1 MMTAARNTAPRAAA
15 VARDPSAAHAAR
27 PGLPGAITTSAR
39 IDEDFL
45 GRSRGNLADYA
56 IRTGQLHQGA
66 ARKLR
71 SIASISARDPRC
83 IFALGVDGALTG
95 VKLATSVQIVG
106 AFRTAVSMLEAL
118 GTDAIPVPMR
128 PRVVTAGNLAR
139 SATASMK
146 QVAIITDALAQ
157 DLYAYGDPM
166 GAYRFAAM
174 SGQAVNRVVSTRAN
188 IAARLDN
195 VELR

>member
-1 MMTAARNTAPRAAA
+1 MTAARRTAPRAAA
-15 VARDPSAAHAAR
+15 VARDPSSAVSPR
-27 PGLPGAITTSAR
+27 PAVPGAITTSAR

-45 GRSRGNLADYA
+45 GRSLGNLADYA
-56 IRTGQLHQGA
+56 IRTGQLHQTA

-83 IFALGVDGALTG
+83 IFALGDDGALVG
-95 VKLATSVQIVG
+95 GNLVGSAQIIG
-106 AFRTAVSMLEAL
+106 AFRTAVSKLEAL
-118 GTDAIPVPMR
+118 GTGAIPVPMR
-128 PRVVTAGNLAR
+128 PRVLTAGKLAR
-139 SATASMK
+139 SSTASMK
-146 QVAIITDALAQ
+146 QIAIIADALSQ
-157 DLYAYGDPM
+157 DFYAFGDPM

-174 SGQAVNRVVSTRAN
+174 SGQAVNRVVSLRTN